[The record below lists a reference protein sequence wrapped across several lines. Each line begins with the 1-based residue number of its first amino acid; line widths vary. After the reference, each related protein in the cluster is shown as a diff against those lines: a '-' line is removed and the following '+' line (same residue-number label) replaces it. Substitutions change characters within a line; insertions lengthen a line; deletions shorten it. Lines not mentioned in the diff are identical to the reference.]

1 MSSSSFSPT
10 GTPGISSTP
19 YLHLSPIS
27 LAHIKGTDDWN
38 GARWSVSGWK
48 TVEITTHSYPF
59 VKMTLFSRL
68 LCFSRFFTH
77 GEVERKA
84 AASDVWKMP
93 FSRGRDMVKEPLW
106 WFSFLRFSLF
116 SLTWTDCLRK
126 AASSLSCFFYRPYM
140 ENFPRKMNLFR
151 HHIYVCS
158 LECHQIF
165 SFIQFRCRWR
175 KVEKRENNFLWN
187 YG

>member
-126 AASSLSCFFYRPYM
+126 AASSLSCFFLSTVHGKFSS
-140 ENFPRKMNLFR
+140 ENEPFSPSHLCMFTRMPSDIF
-151 HHIYVCS
+151 IYTVS
-158 LECHQIF
+158 
-165 SFIQFRCRWR
+165 
-175 KVEKRENNFLWN
+175 V
-187 YG
+187 